1 MIHMPNLESGE
12 WGLKIF
18 DGAPTLTTH
27 VDHPPVTQDTQ
38 TQSTIL
44 EHKPTY

>member
-1 MIHMPNLESGE
+1 MPKLESGE

-27 VDHPPVTQDTQ
+27 VDHLPITQDTQ
-38 TQSTIL
+38 AQSTTL
-44 EHKPTY
+44 EHKLT